1 MKLPNAPLKEVI
13 FEIFWDDS
21 MENGNT
27 PVDQGFELALG
38 VFANKIQTTHPRI
51 KKIFPDN
58 FPLSLMGKTT
68 HQFWQDEMTWPVV
81 QLGPGV
87 MAINDTDKSYDW
99 ENGYFDLI
107 KNCLK
112 YLYESYNSKINI
124 KQLQL
129 KYIDAVDL
137 PPDADCNVF
146 LRDNLRIELKNHF
159 KTPSTLSG
167 FQINQSFI
175 LDDGSSISLTVNDA
189 INNMTQK
196 KSIVWTT
203 TITSKEIFD
212 FDGII
217 SWLQKAHSS
226 SSTMFKDMINP
237 KFYQTFL

>member
-21 MENGNT
+21 IENSNT

-38 VFANKIQTTHPRI
+38 VFANKIQKTHPKI

-68 HQFWQDEMTWPVV
+68 HQFWKDEMTWPVV

-112 YLYESYNSKINI
+112 YLYESYNGKINV

-137 PPDADCNVF
+137 PPDSDCSVF
-146 LRDNLRIELKNHF
+146 LRNNLRIELKNHF
-159 KTPSTLSG
+159 NTPSTLSG

-175 LDDGSSISLTVNDA
+175 LDDASSISLTVNDA
-189 INNMTQK
+189 INNMTQE

-203 TITSKEIFD
+203 TVMSKEIFD

-217 SWLQKAHSS
+217 PWLQKAHIS
-226 SSTMFKDMINP
+226 SSTMFKDMVIL
-237 KFYQTFL
+237 K